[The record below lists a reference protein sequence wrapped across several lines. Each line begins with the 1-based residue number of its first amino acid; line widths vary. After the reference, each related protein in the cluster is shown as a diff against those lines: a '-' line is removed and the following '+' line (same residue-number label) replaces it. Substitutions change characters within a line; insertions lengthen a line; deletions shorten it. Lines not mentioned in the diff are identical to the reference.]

1 MGKIKEIKVRKIF
14 DSRGNITC
22 EVSVKTDKASAVA
35 SSPSGASIGKNEKPS
50 FPKKGIDFAIKN
62 FEKIKKKFIGFESSQ
77 QKDID
82 LELEKLTNNL
92 EDIGANIANA
102 FSFAIAKVSANEEGL
117 ELFEYIPKAFKLK
130 NKPSIPK
137 PLGNIFGG
145 GMHSNNSTTIQEF
158 LVASNAKTF
167 FDACYENILVHKE
180 TGKQLQNILK
190 NQSIGLEDEKAWTAA
205 IDDFAAL
212 TTLRIAKEKVE
223 KERKTNISL
232 GLDVAATFF
241 FDGKNY
247 VYRNRSLDSNM
258 QVDFL
263 VALIEQNDI
272 KIVEDPFHE
281 DDHEGFK
288 KFTKAVGKK
297 VLVVGDDLYATNPR
311 RIEKGAKE
319 HLSNAVLIK
328 PNQVGNLTRTVEAF
342 KVCQKYKLQ
351 TIVSHRSGETTDN
364 YIAHLAVAFA
374 SSYIKTGTIGGERV
388 AKLNEVCR
396 IEEILRKEQ

>member
-14 DSRGNITC
+14 DSRGNITS
-22 EVSVKTDKASAVA
+22 EVYVKTDKAEASA
-35 SSPSGASIGKNEKPS
+35 SSPGGASIGKNEKPS
-50 FPKKGIDFAIKN
+50 FPKKGVDFAIQN
-62 FEKIKKKFIGFESSQ
+62 FEKIKKKFIGMESSQ

-82 LELEKLTNNL
+82 LELEKLSNNFEL
-92 EDIGANIANA
+92 IGANIANA
-102 FSFAIAKVSANEEGL
+102 FSFAIAKVSAKEEEM
-117 ELFEYIPKAFKLK
+117 ELFEYIHKKFNLK
-130 NKPSIPK
+130 NKIGIPK

-158 LVASNAKTF
+158 LVASDAKTF

-180 TGKQLQNILK
+180 TGRQLQELLK

-212 TTLRIAKEKVE
+212 TLVRAAKEKVE
-223 KERKTNISL
+223 KERNTSISL

-258 QVDFL
+258 QIDFL
-263 VALIEQNDI
+263 VALVEQNNI
-272 KIVEDPFHE
+272 QILEDPLHE
-281 DDHEGFK
+281 DDFDSFK
-288 KFTKAVGKK
+288 KLTKALGKK
-297 VLVVGDDLYATNPR
+297 VLIVGDDLYATDPKK
-311 RIEKGAKE
+311 IEMGGKK
-319 HLSNAVLIK
+319 HLTNAALIK
-328 PNQVGNLTRTVEAF
+328 PNQIGNLTRTVEAF
-342 KVCQKYKLQ
+342 KVCEKYKMK

-364 YIAHLAVAFA
+364 YIAHLAVAFG
-374 SSYIKTGTIGGERV
+374 SQYIKTGTIGGERV

-396 IEEILRKEQ
+396 IEELLKKR

>member
-14 DSRGNITC
+14 DSRGNITS
-22 EVSVKTDKASAVA
+22 EVYVKTDKAEASA
-35 SSPSGASIGKNEKPS
+35 SSPGGASIGKNEKPS
-50 FPKKGIDFAIKN
+50 FPKKGVDFAIQN
-62 FEKIKKKFIGFESSQ
+62 FEKIKKKFIGMESSQ

-82 LELEKLTNNL
+82 LELEKLSNNFEL
-92 EDIGANIANA
+92 IGANIANA
-102 FSFAIAKVSANEEGL
+102 FSFAIAKVSAKEEEM
-117 ELFEYIPKAFKLK
+117 ELFEYIHKKFNLK
-130 NKPSIPK
+130 NKIGIPK

-158 LVASNAKTF
+158 LVASDAKTF

-180 TGKQLQNILK
+180 TGRQLQELLK

-212 TTLRIAKEKVE
+212 TLVRAAKEKVE
-223 KERKTNISL
+223 KERNTSISL

-258 QVDFL
+258 QIDFL
-263 VALIEQNDI
+263 VALVEQNNI
-272 KIVEDPFHE
+272 QILEDPLHE
-281 DDHEGFK
+281 DDFDSFK
-288 KFTKAVGKK
+288 KLTKALGKK
-297 VLVVGDDLYATNPR
+297 VLIVGDDLYATDPKK
-311 RIEKGAKE
+311 IEMGGKK
-319 HLSNAVLIK
+319 HLTNAALIK

-342 KVCQKYKLQ
+342 KVCEKYKMK

-364 YIAHLAVAFA
+364 YIAHLAVAFG
-374 SSYIKTGTIGGERV
+374 SQYIKTGTIGGERV

-396 IEEILRKEQ
+396 IEELLKKR

>member
-14 DSRGNITC
+14 DSRGNITS
-22 EVSVKTDKASAVA
+22 EVYVKTDKAEASA
-35 SSPSGASIGKNEKPS
+35 SSPGGASIGKNEKPS
-50 FPKKGIDFAIKN
+50 FPKKGIDFAIQN
-62 FEKIKKKFIGFESSQ
+62 FEKIKKKFIGMESSQ
-77 QKDID
+77 QKDMD
-82 LELEKLTNNL
+82 LELEKLSNNFEL
-92 EDIGANIANA
+92 IGANIANA
-102 FSFAIAKVSANEEGL
+102 FSFAIAKVSAKEEEM
-117 ELFEYIPKAFKLK
+117 ELFEYIHKKFNLK
-130 NKPSIPK
+130 NKIGIPK

-180 TGKQLQNILK
+180 TGRQLQELLK

-212 TTLRIAKEKVE
+212 TLVRAAKEKVE
-223 KERKTNISL
+223 KERNTSISL

-258 QVDFL
+258 QIDFL
-263 VALIEQNDI
+263 VALVEQNNI
-272 KIVEDPFHE
+272 QILEDPLHE
-281 DDHEGFK
+281 DDFDSFK
-288 KFTKAVGKK
+288 KLTKTLGKK
-297 VLVVGDDLYATNPR
+297 VLIVGDDLYATDPKK
-311 RIEKGAKE
+311 IEMGAKK
-319 HLSNAVLIK
+319 HLTNAALIK
-328 PNQVGNLTRTVEAF
+328 PNQIGNLTRTVEAF
-342 KVCQKYKLQ
+342 KVCEKYKMK

-364 YIAHLAVAFA
+364 YIAHLAVAFG
-374 SSYIKTGTIGGERV
+374 SQYIKTGTIGGERV

-396 IEEILRKEQ
+396 IEELLKKS

>member
-14 DSRGNITC
+14 DSRGNITS
-22 EVSVKTDKASAVA
+22 EVYVKTDKAEASA
-35 SSPSGASIGKNEKPS
+35 SSPGGASIGKNEKPS
-50 FPKKGIDFAIKN
+50 FPKKGVDFAIQN
-62 FEKIKKKFIGFESSQ
+62 FEKISKKFIGMESSQ

-82 LELEKLTNNL
+82 LELEKLSNNFEL
-92 EDIGANIANA
+92 VGANIANA
-102 FSFAIAKVSANEEGL
+102 FSFAIAKVSAKEEEM
-117 ELFEYIPKAFKLK
+117 ELFEYIHKKFNLK
-130 NKPSIPK
+130 NKIGIPK

-158 LVASNAKTF
+158 LVASDAKTF

-180 TGKQLQNILK
+180 TGRQLQELLK

-212 TTLRIAKEKVE
+212 TLVRAAKEKVE
-223 KERKTNISL
+223 KERNTSISL

-258 QVDFL
+258 QIDFL
-263 VALIEQNDI
+263 VALVEQNNI
-272 KIVEDPFHE
+272 QILEDPLHE
-281 DDHEGFK
+281 DDFDSFK
-288 KFTKAVGKK
+288 KLTKALGKK
-297 VLVVGDDLYATNPR
+297 VLIVGDDLYATDPKK
-311 RIEKGAKE
+311 IEMGGKK
-319 HLSNAVLIK
+319 HLTNAALIK
-328 PNQVGNLTRTVEAF
+328 PNQIGNLTRTVEAF
-342 KVCQKYKLQ
+342 KVCEKYKMK

-364 YIAHLAVAFA
+364 YIAHLAVAFG
-374 SSYIKTGTIGGERV
+374 SQYIKTGTIGGERV

-396 IEEILRKEQ
+396 IEELLKKR